1 MKPLTQILS
10 TCFLVCNI
18 FTFAQNFSFENIN
31 SNNVLNLLSQMAAI
45 SDHQKNSEIVTL
57 QYGNQNYAEIN
68 TNSRTELTALQF
80 GEYNYLNFDNSFEKN
95 KSKNI
100 ITTEGNN
107 NIIDV
112 TGSNSISDK
121 MQIKVKGDNMTIF
134 MRNF

>member
-10 TCFLVCNI
+10 TSLLVCSI
-18 FTFAQNFSFENIN
+18 FISAQNFSFENIN
-31 SNNVLNLLSQMAAI
+31 SNNVLNLLSQMSAM
-45 SDHQKNSEIVTL
+45 SENQKNSEITTL

-68 TNSRTELTALQF
+68 ANSRTELTALQF
-80 GEYNYLNFDNSFEKN
+80 GDYNYLNFDNSFEKN

-112 TGSNSISDK
+112 TGSNSISEK

-134 MRNF
+134 MRNY

>member
-10 TCFLVCNI
+10 PCLLVCNI
-18 FTFAQNFSFENIN
+18 FTFAQNLSFENIN
-31 SNNVLNLLSQMAAI
+31 SNNVLNLLSQMAVM

-80 GEYNYLNFDNSFEKN
+80 GDYNYLNFDNSFEKN